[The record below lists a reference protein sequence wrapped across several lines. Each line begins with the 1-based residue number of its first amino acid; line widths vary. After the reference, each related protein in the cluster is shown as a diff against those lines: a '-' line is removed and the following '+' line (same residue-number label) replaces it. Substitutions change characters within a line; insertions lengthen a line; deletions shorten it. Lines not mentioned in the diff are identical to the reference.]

1 MIGAVF
7 LVILWTIMYGYMI
20 AASIDFGMGFYLFY
34 GQYLGHEGR
43 FYAPLQRW
51 LSPTSEFM
59 NIGFVLIFAAV
70 IGFSPEILLNFQTP
84 LIFCGGLAIV
94 LIVVKGTFFALAE
107 LLPRGSTASR
117 VFSSGNGIIGIFIPV
132 VLSIVLVIS
141 EGGFADYGTGAFY
154 AFVRSLTFNVYFW
167 SVVLI
172 AVVSIFYI
180 SAMYLVQF
188 AWKMGNEPLTE
199 HFRNYALFL
208 SMPTV
213 LASGV
218 VFLGLESQNPEHF
231 SAALDGLWPFVLS
244 LICLLAAV
252 TLVFLRKY
260 PWTFLFVMLQY
271 FFALYGYTV
280 SHFPYLVYPDIVLN
294 SGLSNWAKSA
304 WFFVFSLVIS
314 IGTLVCYLRIRCWN
328 VADQKHHE

>member
-1 MIGAVF
+1 
-7 LVILWTIMYGYMI
+7 
-20 AASIDFGMGFYLFY
+20 
-34 GQYLGHEGR
+34 
-43 FYAPLQRW
+43 
-51 LSPTSEFM
+51 
-59 NIGFVLIFAAV
+59 
-70 IGFSPEILLNFQTP
+70 
-84 LIFCGGLAIV
+84 
-94 LIVVKGTFFALAE
+94 
-107 LLPRGSTASR
+107 